1 MGRLVAEMGHER
13 VLNEDKVAH
22 PDEGMVGIMREI
34 ERSRPSRAQG
44 VSFGSPG
51 TISEWLLGCGLSGLG
66 FEVTKVQ
73 RAPFDAMAL
82 SDSPSR

>member
-1 MGRLVAEMGHER
+1 MGHER

-51 TISEWLLGCGLSGLG
+51 TISEFLGCGLSGLG

-82 SDSPSR
+82 SDLPS

>member
-1 MGRLVAEMGHER
+1 MGGLVAEMGHER

-44 VSFGSPG
+44 MSFDSPG
-51 TISEWLLGCGLSGLG
+51 RISEWLLGCGLSGLG
-66 FEVTKVQ
+66 FEVRKVQ

-82 SDSPSR
+82 SDLPS

>member
-1 MGRLVAEMGHER
+1 MGHER

-34 ERSRPSRAQG
+34 ERARPSRAQG
-44 VSFGSPG
+44 VSFGSPA
-51 TISEWLLGCGLSGLG
+51 TISEWLLGCGVSGLG

-73 RAPFDAMAL
+73 RAPFDAMACC
-82 SDSPSR
+82 DSPSR

>member
-1 MGRLVAEMGHER
+1 MGLTHER

-22 PDEGMVGIMREI
+22 PDEGMVGVMREI
-34 ERSRPSRAQG
+34 ERAEPSRAQRL
-44 VSFGSPG
+44 SFGSPR

-66 FEVTKVQ
+66 FEVRKDLVQ

-82 SDSPSR
+82 SDLPS

>member
-1 MGRLVAEMGHER
+1 MGGLVAEMGHER

-22 PDEGMVGIMREI
+22 PDEGMVGIMREMK
-34 ERSRPSRAQG
+34 SAGPSRANG
-44 VSFGSPG
+44 MSFGPPG

-82 SDSPSR
+82 SDSPS

>member
-1 MGRLVAEMGHER
+1 MGHER

-34 ERSRPSRAQG
+34 ERARPSRAQG

-66 FEVTKVQ
+66 RRHGFEVTKVQ

-82 SDSPSR
+82 SDSPS